1 VVCTNLIDL
10 ITPSPID
17 HFQRKG
23 EQMEIS
29 RRVFCSSLAATA
41 IGSRQNSK
49 VVRYVRYEHRGKVAY
64 GILDSDTIREIRG
77 GLFAGEA
84 ETGTK
89 VKLEAVKLLWP
100 CEPTKVLAVGLNYK
114 SHLGNRPAPEKPELF
129 FKPLTSLQNP
139 DGEIVIP
146 SGAKNVHY
154 EGELVIVIGKKA
166 QRVSAERAAEYIF
179 GYTCGNDVSE
189 RDWQRGD
196 LQWWRAKGSDTF
208 APLGPA
214 IAVGLDYKRSR
225 LQTRVNGE
233 VKQSQ
238 LLSDLIFDA
247 AAIVSF
253 TSQYVTLERGDV
265 IYTGTPGTTSAM
277 KPGDLVEIEIDGIGI
292 LKNRV
297 TG

>member
-1 VVCTNLIDL
+1 
-10 ITPSPID
+10 
-17 HFQRKG
+17 
-23 EQMEIS
+23 
-29 RRVFCSSLAATA
+29 
-41 IGSRQNSK
+41 
-49 VVRYVRYEHRGKVAY
+49 
-64 GILDSDTIREIRG
+64 
-77 GLFAGEA
+77 
-84 ETGTK
+84 
-89 VKLEAVKLLWP
+89 
-100 CEPTKVLAVGLNYK
+100 VLAVGLNYK

-146 SGAKNVHY
+146 PGAKNVHY
-154 EGELVIVIGKKA
+154 EGELVIVIGKRA
-166 QRVSAERAAEYIF
+166 QRVSADKANDYIF

-208 APLGPA
+208 GPLGPA
-214 IAVGLDYKRSR
+214 IVTGLDYKKSR

-238 LLSDLIFDA
+238 LLSDLLFDA
-247 AAIVSF
+247 AATVSF

-265 IYTGTPGTTSAM
+265 IYTGTPGATSAM
-277 KPGDLVEIEIDGIGI
+277 KPGDVVEVEIDGIGT
-292 LKNRV
+292 LRNRV

>member
-1 VVCTNLIDL
+1 
-10 ITPSPID
+10 
-17 HFQRKG
+17 
-23 EQMEIS
+23 MEIS
-29 RRVFCSSLAATA
+29 RRAFCSGLAASG
-41 IGSRQNSK
+41 IGLRQNAGDK
-49 VVRYVRYEHRGKVAY
+49 VLRYVRYEYRGKIAY
-64 GILDSDTIREIRG
+64 GILDGDSIREIRG
-77 GLFAGEA
+77 GLLSKGA
-84 ETGTK
+84 ETGTR
-89 VKLEAVKLLWP
+89 VKLATVKLLWP

-139 DGEIVIP
+139 DGEIIIP
-146 SGAKNVHY
+146 PGAKNVHY
-154 EGELVIVIGKKA
+154 EGELVIIIGKRARRIPSEK
-166 QRVSAERAAEYIF
+166 AAEYIF

-189 RDWQRGD
+189 RDWQRSD

-214 IAVGLDYKRSR
+214 ISVGLDYKRSR

-238 LLSDLIFDA
+238 LLSDLLFDA

-253 TSQYVTLERGDV
+253 TSQYVTLEPGDV

-277 KPGDLVEIEIDGIGI
+277 KPGDIVEIEIDGVGV

-297 TG
+297 TS

>member
-1 VVCTNLIDL
+1 MD
-10 ITPSPID
+10 
-17 HFQRKG
+17 
-23 EQMEIS
+23 IS
-29 RRVFCSSLAATA
+29 RRAFCSSLAVTG
-41 IGSRQNSK
+41 IGLRQNSK
-49 VVRYVRYEHRGKVAY
+49 VVRYVRYEHRGKIAY
-64 GILDSDTIREIRG
+64 GILDSDSIREIRG
-77 GLFAGEA
+77 SLFASRA
-84 ETGTK
+84 ETGTR

-114 SHLGNRPAPEKPELF
+114 SHLGSRPAPEKPELF

-139 DGEIVIP
+139 NGEIVTP
-146 SGAKNVHY
+146 PGAKNVHY
-154 EGELVIVIGKKA
+154 EGELVIVVGKRA

-238 LLSDLIFDA
+238 MLSDLLFDA
-247 AAIVSF
+247 AGIVSF
-253 TSQYVTLERGDV
+253 ASQYVTLERGDV
-265 IYTGTPGTTSAM
+265 IYTGTPGATSAM
-277 KPGDLVEIEIDGIGI
+277 KPGDVVEIEIDGIGI

>member
-1 VVCTNLIDL
+1 
-10 ITPSPID
+10 
-17 HFQRKG
+17 
-23 EQMEIS
+23 MEIS
-29 RRVFCSSLAATA
+29 RRVFCSGLAAMG
-41 IGSRQNSK
+41 IGLGQNTGDK
-49 VVRYVRYEHRGKVAY
+49 VVKYVRYEHRGKISY
-64 GILDSDTIREIRG
+64 GTLDGDSIKEIRG
-77 GLFAGEA
+77 DLFGSRA
-84 ETGTK
+84 ETGAK
-89 VKLEAVKLLWP
+89 AKLSDVKLLWP

-114 SHLGNRPAPEKPELF
+114 SHLGERPAPEKPELF
-129 FKPLTSLQNP
+129 FKPLTSLQHP
-139 DGEIVIP
+139 GAEIVIP

-166 QRVSAERAAEYIF
+166 QRVSQERAADYIF

-214 IAVGLDYKRSR
+214 IAVGFDYKKSR

-238 LLSDLIFDA
+238 LLSDLLFDA
-247 AAIVSF
+247 PAVVSF
-253 TSQYVTLERGDV
+253 ASQYVTLERGDV
-265 IYTGTPGTTSAM
+265 IYTGTPGATSAM
-277 KPGDLVEIEIDGIGI
+277 KPGDVVEIEIDGIGV
-292 LKNRV
+292 LKNKV